1 LFCFVFIDFGEAAQ
15 RRFMSF
21 STLKEK
27 GNACYKQSRLF
38 EKHTAGR
45 NALLDAGKYYAQ
57 ALQLLLLEEEAEASD
72 DRPSTSTSS
81 DCAAEVAT
89 LPRAPSTPEHEAA
102 LVSIYLN
109 LSLVGLKLESWGT
122 ALRSADAVRAL
133 RPRDVKA
140 TYRRGQ
146 ALLGLGRVAEA
157 RACMVEVLE
166 IQPTNAV
173 ARRAIRDIDVRVQK
187 ERDAS
192 ELARATEE
200 GRQRRQR
207 DAAALK
213 ALKAAT
219 PTPPAEEP
227 SGAVRMQWTQTK
239 KDAILRIFV
248 PRAFVDDAATSAA
261 PNAKIRC
268 AIKRT
273 SIAVMLGGVPVVE
286 GKLHG
291 PVVVDESTWTVDSAA
306 PTSSSV
312 AAIVEISLVKELRT
326 GAAAATAAAAA
337 AAGTSSSAASRRATS
352 GPPGPTSGPP
362 WPHIIEITG
371 GGGAGRAGAASTGA
385 AAPRAVNEKAAKV
398 AGDLTGMV
406 KEMFGADVDVDLRGS
421 LASS

>member
-1 LFCFVFIDFGEAAQ
+1 MALPALPTTTFAE
-15 RRFMSF
+15 
-21 STLKEK
+21 LKEK
-27 GNACYKQSRLF
+27 GNACYKKSRLF

-57 ALQLLLLEEEAEASD
+57 ALQLLLLEEEAEAGS
-72 DRPSTSTSS
+72 DRPSTSMSS
-81 DCAAEVAT
+81 DGAAEAAT
-89 LPRAPSTPEHEAA
+89 PPRAPSTPEREAA

-109 LSLVGLKLESWGT
+109 LSLVGLKLESWDT

-133 RPRDVKA
+133 RPRHVKA

-146 ALLGLGRVAEA
+146 ALLGLGKVADA

-166 IQPTNAV
+166 IQPTSAV
-173 ARRAIRDIDVRVQK
+173 ARRAVRDIDVRIQK

-192 ELARATEE
+192 ELARATAK

-207 DAAALK
+207 EAAALK

-219 PTPPAEEP
+219 PTPRADEP
-227 SGAVRMQWTQTK
+227 SGSVRMQWTQTK
-239 KDAILRIFV
+239 TDAILRIFV
-248 PRAFVDDAATSAA
+248 PRAFIDDAAASAA
-261 PNAKIRC
+261 PNANVHCTIT
-268 AIKRT
+268 RT
-273 SIAVMLGGVPVVE
+273 SITVMLGGVSVVE
-286 GKLHG
+286 GELYG
-291 PVVVDESTWTVDSAA
+291 PVIVDESTWTVDTAA

-326 GAAAATAAAAA
+326 GAAAAAA
-337 AAGTSSSAASRRATS
+337 AAGTSPSAASRRATS
-352 GPPGPTSGPP
+352 GPSGPTSGPP

-371 GGGAGRAGAASTGA
+371 GGGPVGAGAASAGDA
-385 AAPRAVNEKAAKV
+385 ASSVTKAKAAKV